1 MLTLCYSFEAAELN
15 RTPDCVESAHVQLS
29 RIVYIGPL
37 WCIWSAVITISVEA
51 ELLLICFWMFAF
63 FFLHYHHSA
72 MLLSYCFFWCRSLAL
87 HETPSLLLYFH
98 TLSFALLQCIAGLTG
113 NANILARKT
122 VTALSAL
129 LLCLFLGVGE
139 RKKSEREPCFQDLEH
154 QECRPC
160 LESKTTSLKDSVKKE
175 KVCLVQISPSRF
187 CLSTTWNAQAL
198 NLNAICSPCLHKSK
212 FTQSLHPTIGL
223 CTVQQFLM

>member
-1 MLTLCYSFEAAELN
+1 MCKCYANSVLQFRGCWAEPYSRLCWISTRAA
-15 RTPDCVESAHVQLS
+15 
-29 RIVYIGPL
+29 
-37 WCIWSAVITISVEA
+37 ITHSLYWPALMHLKRCNHNFCRSWVVVN
-51 ELLLICFWMFAF
+51 M
-63 FFLHYHHSA
+63 FLHYHHSA